1 MVSVS
6 GAVSGSIGQ
15 TEGTIYAEVDLR
27 LLGAAGRTIIECN
40 NRGGQASGSIDARV
54 SLQFSSASGNT
65 LTALVVSGGTTVLTL
80 ANTLTS
86 AGIVKIAFGYKTGDS
101 ALYVN
106 GVSGGVSTSAFTFP
120 ATMNEAN
127 LGQARSAV
135 SGLGINVLNDRILPV
150 ALYTTRLTNAQLAAL
165 TT

>member
-1 MVSVS
+1 M
-6 GAVSGSIGQ
+6 
-15 TEGTIYAEVDLR
+15 
-27 LLGAAGRTIIECN
+27 
-40 NRGGQASGSIDARV
+40 
-54 SLQFSSASGNT
+54 QFSSASGNT

-135 SGLGINVLNDRILPV
+135 SGLGINVLNDRIRAV
-150 ALYTTRLTNAQLAAL
+150 ALYTTRLSNAELAAL
-165 TT
+165 TTP

>member
-135 SGLGINVLNDRILPV
+135 SGLGTNVLNDRIRPV